1 VTLLEKFQMRP
12 HKKNQQ
18 PTQAVGKQLGTGTI
32 QRVRSHGKECFSGR
46 RMNFLKVW
54 LPWTALAKEDS
65 CTEQA
70 EAQLE
75 EVGTQLPIS
84 TEDQPLAAA

>member
-1 VTLLEKFQMRP
+1 
-12 HKKNQQ
+12 
-18 PTQAVGKQLGTGTI
+18 
-32 QRVRSHGKECFSGR
+32 
-46 RMNFLKVW
+46 MNFLKVW